1 MEYGLIGAKLGH
13 SYSKDIHNQ
22 IGDYKYE
29 LKEIAAEDIDSFMK
43 AHDFKGINVTIPY
56 KQTVIPYLDE
66 IDDAAKE
73 IGAVNTIVNKGGKL
87 FGYNTDFIG
96 LKRLILSQNIE
107 LADKTVLILG
117 TGGTSKTA
125 RAVAKSL
132 KAKEILIVSRKSGEG
147 VITYEEAASK
157 YKTAQIIIN
166 TTPCGMFPN
175 INDFPIDVAAFPKL
189 EGLIDVIYNPLRTQ
203 LVLRAQE
210 LGIKASGGMYMLVQ
224 QAIAAAEYFFDRPLE
239 PSKADEIFNSLL
251 ADKQNIILVGMPG
264 CGKSTVGKKLAKLL
278 GKDFFDT
285 DELIQQ
291 QENMHPS
298 QIITQWGEEAFRNIE
313 SKICEE
319 MAVKTN
325 AVISTGG
332 GAILRKE
339 NVIHLKNN
347 GIIFFIDRK
356 LENICPTG
364 DRPLS
369 NSREKL
375 QAVYDKRYAIY
386 STCCD
391 YKIESDENMN
401 HTIDKIIKL
410 FGGKNEN

>member
-13 SYSKDIHNQ
+13 SFSKDIHNL

-29 LKEIAAEDIDSFMK
+29 LKEIAPEDIDSFMK

-66 IDDAAKE
+66 IDEAAKE

-87 FGYNTDFIG
+87 CGYNTDFIG
-96 LKRLILSQNIE
+96 LKRLIQSQKISLEN
-107 LADKTVLILG
+107 KTVLILG

-132 KAKEILIVSRKSGEG
+132 NAKEILIVSRKSGEG
-147 VITYEEAASK
+147 VITYEQAASE
-157 YKTAQIIIN
+157 YKNAQIIIN

-175 INDFPIDVAAFPKL
+175 INDFPIDVSAFAEL
-189 EGLIDVIYNPLRTQ
+189 EGVIDVIYNPLRTQ
-203 LVLRAQE
+203 LVVRSQE
-210 LGIKASGGMYMLVQ
+210 RGIKAAGGMYMLVQ
-224 QAIAAAEYFFDRPLE
+224 QAIAAAEYFFDRQIEL
-239 PSKADEIFNSLL
+239 SKADEIFDSLV

-264 CGKSTVGKKLAKLL
+264 CGKTTVGKRLAKQL
-278 GKDFFDT
+278 GKDFLDT
-285 DELIQQ
+285 DELIQK

-298 QIITQWGEEAFRNIE
+298 EIITQRGEQAFRDIE
-313 SKICEE
+313 SQICEK
-319 MAVKTN
+319 MAVTIN

-332 GAILRKE
+332 GAILRNE

-375 QAVYDKRYAIY
+375 QAVYDKRYPIY
-386 STCCD
+386 CYCCD
-391 YKIESDENMN
+391 YKIESDEDIN
-401 HTIDKIIKL
+401 HTINKIKEL
-410 FGGKNEN
+410 FGGKK

>member
-13 SYSKDIHNQ
+13 SYSKDIHNL

-29 LKEIAAEDIDSFMK
+29 LKEITPEDIDSFMK

-66 IDDAAKE
+66 IDEAAKE

-87 FGYNTDFIG
+87 CGYNTDFIG
-96 LKRLILSQNIE
+96 LKRLIQSQKISMEN
-107 LADKTVLILG
+107 KTVLILG

-132 KAKEILIVSRKSGEG
+132 GAREILIVSRKSGEG
-147 VITYEEAASK
+147 VITYEQAASE
-157 YKTAQIIIN
+157 YKNAQIIIN

-175 INDFPIDVAAFPKL
+175 INDFPVDVSAFTEL
-189 EGLIDVIYNPLRTQ
+189 EGVIDVIYNPLRTQ
-203 LVLRAQE
+203 LVVRAQE
-210 LGIKASGGMYMLVQ
+210 RGIKAAGGMYMLVQ
-224 QAIAAAEYFFDRPLE
+224 QAIAAAEYFFDRQIEL
-239 PSKADEIFNSLL
+239 SKADEIFDSLV

-264 CGKSTVGKKLAKLL
+264 CGKTTVGKRLAKQL
-278 GKDFFDT
+278 GKDFLDT

-298 QIITQWGEEAFRNIE
+298 EIITQRGEQAFRDIE
-313 SKICEE
+313 SQICEK
-319 MAVKTN
+319 MAVTTN

-332 GAILRKE
+332 GAILRNE

-375 QAVYDKRYAIY
+375 QAVYDKRYPIY
-386 STCCD
+386 CSCCD
-391 YKIESDENMN
+391 YKIESDEDIN
-401 HTIDKIIKL
+401 HTINKIKEL
-410 FGGKNEN
+410 FGGKK